1 MAMPLRS
8 SATTTAA
15 KSTSVADYL
24 RVPRAVGAM
33 AKDFPAGYRIPAD
46 THTRGQLIYAV
57 SGVMSVDT
65 AHGLWV
71 VPPERAVW
79 VPPGTL
85 HSTRMSGAVAM
96 RTLYVRER
104 ECAPLPARC
113 CVINVTP
120 LLRELILR
128 AVELPLYYD
137 EAGAGGRVMALIL
150 DEMEAA
156 HALPLHLPR
165 ARDARVLKVC
175 ETLAANPADPRSL
188 TQFGSA
194 VGASERNLA
203 RLFMRE
209 TGMSF
214 AAWRQQA
221 RLVAALEQLAQRV
234 PVGRIAEALGYESAS
249 AFTAMFKKSLGVAPT
264 EYFAETGGAG
274 RAQSG
279 QGPARRAPEAPVG
292 RP

>member
-1 MAMPLRS
+1 MRPVPTVR
-8 SATTTAA
+8 
-15 KSTSVADYL
+15 KSTNSADYL
-24 RVPRAVGAM
+24 RAPRAVGAM
-33 AKDFPAGYRIPAD
+33 AKDFPAGYQIPPD
-46 THTRGQLIYAV
+46 THTRGQFLYAV

-85 HSTRMSGAVAM
+85 HTTRMSGDVAM
-96 RTLYVRER
+96 RTLYVRKR
-104 ECAPLPARC
+104 ECERLPQRC

-128 AVELPLYYD
+128 AVELPIHYD
-137 EAGAGGRVMALIL
+137 ESGPAGRVMALIL

-156 HALPLHLPR
+156 DTLPLHLPS

-175 ETLAANPADPRSL
+175 EALTRDPADKRSL
-188 TQFGSA
+188 AEFGRA
-194 VGASERNLA
+194 FGASERNLA

-221 RLVAALEQLAQRV
+221 RLIAALEQLAQRA
-234 PVGRIAEALGYESAS
+234 PIGRIAESLGYESAS
-249 AFTAMFKKSLGVAPT
+249 AFTAMFKKSFGVAPKD
-264 EYFAETGGAG
+264 YFPQAQAGA
-274 RAQSG
+274 
-279 QGPARRAPEAPVG
+279 
-292 RP
+292 